1 MFETS
6 GRVIQGEHQPRH
18 VPETAHASEALFGVQ
33 QGGTDPTLDHLP
45 ASPALDVS
53 GVALDRAVEILDRVG
68 RTHGS
73 VQGAGQAQ
81 ANDGE
86 GLVEPLTHRG
96 SRSGMVAFK
105 RTGQVVKTPFPEPRR
120 FTLEG
125 LVQTPRDLGV
135 LVLGQMGEDI
145 SPLMHLAALNGSS
158 LAVDLGNGATQHLRP
173 RR

>member
-1 MFETS
+1 M
-6 GRVIQGEHQPRH
+6 
-18 VPETAHASEALFGVQ
+18 
-33 QGGTDPTLDHLP
+33 
-45 ASPALDVS
+45 
-53 GVALDRAVEILDRVG
+53 
-68 RTHGS
+68 
-73 VQGAGQAQ
+73 QGAGQAQ

-105 RTGQVVKTPFPEPRR
+105 RTGQVVKTPFPERRR

-135 LVLGQMGEDI
+135 LVIGQMGEDI

-158 LAVDLGNGATQHLRP
+158 LAVDLGNGATQRLRP
-173 RR
+173 VDDEQHRTLSGQPPLDQVGEQGAGLRRRGRVQPAPRSG

>member
-1 MFETS
+1 M
-6 GRVIQGEHQPRH
+6 
-18 VPETAHASEALFGVQ
+18 
-33 QGGTDPTLDHLP
+33 
-45 ASPALDVS
+45 
-53 GVALDRAVEILDRVG
+53 
-68 RTHGS
+68 
-73 VQGAGQAQ
+73 QGAGQAQ
-81 ANDGE
+81 TNDGE

-125 LVQTPRDLGV
+125 LVQTPRDLGG

-158 LAVDLGNGATQHLRP
+158 LAVDLGNGATQRLRP
-173 RR
+173 VDDRVPTRFVQECTLSRSSWGFWGQIEGKSLT